1 MAVVSDVDE
10 TEGVVP
16 SETSR
21 VQKDQQADVPS
32 GGTSHV
38 VEFTETERDVSY
50 GQLQAEGS

>member
-10 TEGVVP
+10 TERVVP
-16 SETSR
+16 SETSQ